1 MKLSEK
7 LVHEHA
13 IPGVKKLQ
21 NTVKLKG
28 LDEFR
33 TFFKKFIHSLFLLF
47 WSKILISPKGV
58 DLYLN
63 YL

>member
-1 MKLSEK
+1 MSFPGSYFSMKLSEK

-28 LDEFR
+28 LDEF
-33 TFFKKFIHSLFLLF
+33 
-47 WSKILISPKGV
+47 
-58 DLYLN
+58 
-63 YL
+63 